1 MVGLV
6 IVSHSYRLGE
16 EIINFAKELRS
27 HDFPLINASG
37 LDEDILGTNPL
48 RITEAIKEA
57 DNGQGVIIL
66 CDLGSAV
73 MSSEMAIEMMGSP
86 ENVVIADAPIV
97 EGAIVGASVNSPGV
111 NLSSIISDLMECRT
125 ISKLRN

>member
-16 EIINFAKELRS
+16 EIIKFVKELRA

-37 LDEDILGTNPL
+37 LDEDTLGTNPL
-48 RITEAIKEA
+48 KITEAIKEA
-57 DNGQGVIIL
+57 DRGQGVIIL
-66 CDLGSAV
+66 CDLGSSV

-86 ENVVIADAPIV
+86 EGIVIADAPIV
-97 EGAIVGASVNSPGV
+97 EGAIVGASVNSPGMK
-111 NLSSIISDLMECRT
+111 LEYIMRDLMECRT
-125 ISKLRN
+125 ISKL